1 MMHSIIIIK
10 KDSGICLFS
19 EKSLEFDSTLF
30 SGFLTA
36 VQNFSENLKIGSL
49 TSFITNDKAIVI
61 SSTENLT
68 VSIIIDLED
77 NIDDWFDKAYL
88 IGEKFEE
95 LYDIKN
101 WSGEIGQFKDF
112 SEELNKIL
120 HAKEESFLLK
130 VAKWAKKEFGGELQ
144 LNTVL
149 LPREG
154 AQKLK
159 VDILLDRGEISPKK
173 IQDKISL
180 KRFQVLKKDI
190 IFIKVIDGIVGRG
203 EVKDFIEKVQQF
215 GHLETDNLNENIFPY
230 FPKMVV
236 ICGRDFS
243 DTVYDLTDELYKVK
257 NNKHYFLSKY
267 LNIKLISQLGI
278 LDTLNAWVEYWKWKE
293 PYPERVFK

>member
-1 MMHSIIIIK
+1 
-10 KDSGICLFS
+10 
-19 EKSLEFDSTLF
+19 
-30 SGFLTA
+30 
-36 VQNFSENLKIGSL
+36 
-49 TSFITNDKAIVI
+49 
-61 SSTENLT
+61 
-68 VSIIIDLED
+68 
-77 NIDDWFDKAYL
+77 
-88 IGEKFEE
+88 
-95 LYDIKN
+95 
-101 WSGEIGQFKDF
+101 
-112 SEELNKIL
+112 
-120 HAKEESFLLK
+120 LK

-144 LNTVL
+144 LNAVL

-180 KRFQVLKKDI
+180 KRFQALKKDI
-190 IFIKVIDGIVGRG
+190 IFIKVVDGIVGRG

-215 GHLETDNLNENIFPY
+215 GHLEIDNLNENIFPY

-243 DTVYDLTDELYKVK
+243 DTVYDLTNELYKVK

-278 LDTLNAWVEYWKWKE
+278 LDTINAWVEYWKWKE
-293 PYPERVFK
+293 PYPERIFK